1 MPSLPNAR
9 TDELIS
15 VRLQLFADLRRF
27 LPKGESGP
35 LRLTLPA
42 GSKVRD
48 LLRAASVPSSEEI
61 TIGLNGE
68 QGDLASTLGDGDEV
82 VLFSPMEGG

>member
-1 MPSLPNAR
+1 MPEASVEPR
-9 TDELIS
+9 IS

-27 LPKGESGP
+27 LAKGVAGP
-35 LRLTLPA
+35 LEVPLEPGATVRQLLEVA
-42 GSKVRD
+42 GIP
-48 LLRAASVPSSEEI
+48 LNEEI

-68 QGDLASTLGDGDEV
+68 QGDLDSVLRNGDEV